1 MGDTTKEKGPE
12 PRAMRSWKS
21 HLFPPSLTGS
31 VRSTDSMIL
40 EHIKVTI
47 CKSI

>member
-1 MGDTTKEKGPE
+1 MGDTTKEKDPV
-12 PRAMRSWKS
+12 PRAMKSWKS

-31 VRSTDSMIL
+31 VGSTDSMIL
-40 EHIKVTI
+40 EHIKVII